1 MATKQKMI
9 KKIDNLT
16 QEWSITIDKAD
27 IENSIGDELRKIQAK
42 VHIDGY
48 RKGHVPENVLR
59 KHYGDDALRRACTA
73 EIGKA
78 VDKIVADENF
88 DLAFRPEVTIKDQF
102 EFDKDISVNVKFIVK
117 PKMPKKFDFDKISI
131 DAYQLELTDE
141 DKQEEVERFRA
152 KTATS
157 ELAEEGHVVAN
168 TDLVDIDFVGKTLD
182 GVEFD
187 GGSAKGYKLEIGSKA
202 FINGFEEQIIG
213 HKKGDTFDIKVK
225 FPDVY
230 HVSDLAGKDAIFTI
244 TINDVFVKKLPELT
258 DAYAKQLGFD
268 NIEAVRNLLFQNLK
282 NIYESQMKVYQ
293 KDRLFDAVIEKNK
306 FELSDTFIDKETD
319 ARLQEAKEQFE
330 QANANAK
337 DDKNKEKFDEKAT
350 RAKIE
355 TNLRKSYSTFYL
367 IDHLA
372 KVNDIKVS
380 EEEINQTIT
389 QDAIRGGFDINKAI
403 SDVKKDEKLYNY
415 VAFSVQEAKVF
426 ELVYSNVNKNIK
438 KLDRKAFEKCL
449 DEERKKMEAGR

>member
-1 MATKQKMI
+1 
-9 KKIDNLT
+9 
-16 QEWSITIDKAD
+16 
-27 IENSIGDELRKIQAK
+27 
-42 VHIDGY
+42 
-48 RKGHVPENVLR
+48 
-59 KHYGDDALRRACTA
+59 
-73 EIGKA
+73 
-78 VDKIVADENF
+78 
-88 DLAFRPEVTIKDQF
+88 
-102 EFDKDISVNVKFIVK
+102 
-117 PKMPKKFDFDKISI
+117 
-131 DAYQLELTDE
+131 
-141 DKQEEVERFRA
+141 
-152 KTATS
+152 
-157 ELAEEGHVVAN
+157 
-168 TDLVDIDFVGKTLD
+168 
-182 GVEFD
+182 
-187 GGSAKGYKLEIGSKA
+187 
-202 FINGFEEQIIG
+202 
-213 HKKGDTFDIKVK
+213 
-225 FPDVY
+225 
-230 HVSDLAGKDAIFTI
+230 
-244 TINDVFVKKLPELT
+244 
-258 DAYAKQLGFD
+258 
-268 NIEAVRNLLFQNLK
+268 
-282 NIYESQMKVYQ
+282 MKVYQ

-355 TNLRKSYSTFYL
+355 ANLRKSYSTFYL

>member
-16 QEWSITIDKAD
+16 QEWSITIDKAE
-27 IENSIGDELRKIQAK
+27 IEKSIGDELRKIQAK

-59 KHYGDDALRRACTA
+59 KHYGEDALRRACTV

-78 VDKIVADENF
+78 VDKIVADEGF
-88 DLAFRPEVTIKDQF
+88 DLAFRPEVAIKDPF
-102 EFDKDISVNVKFIVK
+102 EFDKDVSVNVKFILK
-117 PKMPKKFDFDKISI
+117 PKMPKKFDFDKITI
-131 DAYQLELTDE
+131 DAYQLEMSDA
-141 DKQEEVERFRA
+141 DKQEEVERFRI

-157 ELAEEGHVVAN
+157 EVAEADHVVAN
-168 TDLVDIDFVGKTLD
+168 TDLVDIDFVGKTMD

-202 FINGFEEQIIG
+202 FIDGFEEQIIG

-230 HVSDLAGKDAIFTI
+230 HVSNLAGKDAIFTI
-244 TINDVFVKKLPELT
+244 TINDIFVKKLPELT
-258 DAYAKQLGFD
+258 DEFAKQIGFE
-268 NIEAVRNLLFQNLK
+268 NMEAVRNLLFQNLK
-282 NIYESQMKVYQ
+282 NICESQMKVYQ
-293 KDRLFDAVIEKNK
+293 KERLFDAVIEKNK
-306 FELSDTFIDKETD
+306 FELSDAFIERETE
-319 ARLQEAKEQFE
+319 ARLQEFKEQLDKTSDD
-330 QANANAK
+330 K
-337 DDKNKEKFDEKAT
+337 DGKNKEKFDEKAT

-355 TNLRKSYSTFYL
+355 VNLRKNYSVYYL

-380 EEEINQTIT
+380 EDEIIQTVT

-415 VAFSVQEAKVF
+415 VAFAVQEAKIF
-426 ELVYSNVNKNIK
+426 EFVYGNVNKNII

-449 DEERKKMEAGR
+449 EEERKKMEAHR

>member
-16 QEWSITIDKAD
+16 QEWSITVDKAD
-27 IENSIGDELRKIQAK
+27 IEKSIGDELRKIQAK

-59 KHYGDDALRRACTA
+59 KHYGDDALRRACTV

-78 VDKIVADENF
+78 VDKIVADEGF
-88 DLAFRPEVTIKDQF
+88 DLAFRPEVAIKDQF
-102 EFDKDISVNVKFIVK
+102 EFDKDISVNVKFILK

-131 DAYQLELTDE
+131 DAYQLEMSDD
-141 DKQEEVERFRA
+141 DKQEEIEKFRV

-157 ELAEEGHVVAN
+157 ELAGAEHVVEN
-168 TDLVDIDFVGKTLD
+168 TDLVDIDFVGKTMD

-202 FINGFEEQIIG
+202 FINGFEEQIVG
-213 HKKGDTFDIKVK
+213 HKKGDVFDINVK

-244 TINDVFVKKLPELT
+244 TINDVFVKKLPELN
-258 DAYAKQLGFD
+258 DEFAKQIGFE
-268 NIEAVRNLLFQNLK
+268 NMEAVRNLLFQNLK
-282 NIYESQMKVYQ
+282 NIYESQMKAYQ
-293 KDRLFDAVIEKNK
+293 KERLFDAVIERNK
-306 FELSDTFIDKETD
+306 FELSDAFIERETE

-330 QANANAK
+330 KANANVQDEK
-337 DDKNKEKFDEKAT
+337 KKEKFDEKAT
-350 RAKIE
+350 REKIE
-355 TNLRKSYSTFYL
+355 VNLRKNYSVYYL

-372 KVNDIKVS
+372 KINDIKVS
-380 EEEINQTIT
+380 EDEIKQTIT

-426 ELVYSNVNKNIK
+426 EFVYGNVNKNIK
-438 KLDRKAFEKCL
+438 KLDRKAFEKSL
-449 DEERKKMEAGR
+449 EEERKKMEASR